1 MSVVYTQSEILQREV
16 YLFERL
22 DSPNRE
28 PMKHLKAI
36 CFLRPTKVQAAGG
49 GSGLMWC
56 WGGLGGIFRKFPSW
70 KGLYSSGTGQWWSCC
85 PWNC

>member
-36 CFLRPTKVQAAGG
+36 CFLRPTKVETRA
-49 GSGLMWC
+49 
-56 WGGLGGIFRKFPSW
+56 
-70 KGLYSSGTGQWWSCC
+70 
-85 PWNC
+85 

>member
-1 MSVVYTQSEILQREV
+1 MNAVLAVRQYVSKMIEDSGPGMKVLLMDRETTGAVSVVYTQSEILQREV

-36 CFLRPTKVQAAGG
+36 CFLRPTKVLTRGG
-49 GSGLMWC
+49 GNGLE
-56 WGGLGGIFRKFPSW
+56 
-70 KGLYSSGTGQWWSCC
+70 
-85 PWNC
+85 